1 MCIIYFGAF
10 RLYVWHVGMYEGVEV
25 RNLATENTCSRAR
38 VCWKRVRLL
47 ICWRIKKFWAIIVED
62 GNRDSDKILGD
73 FEGLD
78 SSHVLVLLFFGS
90 NLFVNLQERF
100 RMISD
105 GSHGFQN
112 CFRTVSERL
121 IGYFCTHLFNW
132 LPATF
137 NPTWTKTPPNLL
149 ISL

>member
-1 MCIIYFGAF
+1 MT
-10 RLYVWHVGMYEGVEV
+10 RH
-25 RNLATENTCSRAR
+25 T
-38 VCWKRVRLL
+38 LL
-47 ICWRIKKFWAIIVED
+47 
-62 GNRDSDKILGD
+62 GNRESDKILGD

-121 IGYFCTHLFNW
+121 IGYFCTHLFN
-132 LPATF
+132 
-137 NPTWTKTPPNLL
+137 
-149 ISL
+149 

>member
-1 MCIIYFGAF
+1 MT
-10 RLYVWHVGMYEGVEV
+10 RH
-25 RNLATENTCSRAR
+25 T
-38 VCWKRVRLL
+38 LL
-47 ICWRIKKFWAIIVED
+47 

-105 GSHGFQN
+105 GSQGPHDFGWPRSTPCSKMEQNKKQLALLSETRLFKRMEEASGTHGPLDLGEGTN
-112 CFRTVSERL
+112 DDVS
-121 IGYFCTHLFNW
+121 
-132 LPATF
+132 
-137 NPTWTKTPPNLL
+137 
-149 ISL
+149 

>member
-1 MCIIYFGAF
+1 MT
-10 RLYVWHVGMYEGVEV
+10 RH
-25 RNLATENTCSRAR
+25 T
-38 VCWKRVRLL
+38 LL
-47 ICWRIKKFWAIIVED
+47 

-105 GSHGFQN
+105 GSHGPHDFGWPRSTPCSKMEQN
-112 CFRTVSERL
+112 KKQLALLSETRLCKRMEEASGIHGPLDLGEGTIDHGCSRVAICNDDVS
-121 IGYFCTHLFNW
+121 
-132 LPATF
+132 
-137 NPTWTKTPPNLL
+137 
-149 ISL
+149 